1 MKKINHPNLIKLY
14 EIIDDEENGKLYMSK
29 MTTLIGKK
37 NSCSY
42 LICSYGSSNALG
54 L

>member
-29 MTTLIGKK
+29 METLIEK
-37 NSCSY
+37 NI
-42 LICSYGSSNALG
+42 LIVI
-54 L
+54 